1 MNFRELNRKKNLYL
15 RRLKAKAGKFL
26 FDRKNKNRFTPSQL
40 KTFKK
45 ILFLRNDN
53 KIGDM
58 IVNTLAFRELKK
70 QLPQA
75 QIYVLAGGSSAKTIE
90 NNRNLS
96 GIFICRKK
104 FWDTLKTGLKLRKE
118 HFDLYIDLDR
128 ENIFLTHLLLFL
140 LKPRFAFG
148 FNKTD
153 FKAYNIT
160 CPLDFD
166 NNHITAWHSAMF
178 KALRLQK
185 PELNYDLFVPNSL
198 KKEIQKQLSKLP
210 KAKGNIALNAFA
222 SSKHRCLTALQ
233 VREIAQS
240 MPQYNFIL
248 TGPYEQ
254 AKQLKQAAGGNN
266 LFTAP
271 QGDIF
276 TSFAVI
282 AVTDLLITPDTCF
295 THAAAALDK
304 KQICIYK
311 ASDKFNLNIWRP
323 LSEKAAILLA
333 PDEFSALPSAEI
345 IKAAQESLGK

>member
-1 MNFRELNRKKNLYL
+1 MSFRELNRKKNLYL

-26 FDRKNKNRFTPSQL
+26 FETKNKNRFTPSQL
-40 KTFKK
+40 KTFNK

-70 QLPQA
+70 QLPKA
-75 QIYVLAGGSSAKTIE
+75 KIYVLAGGTSAKVIE
-90 NNRNLS
+90 NNRNVS

-104 FWDTLKTGLKLRKE
+104 FFDTLKTGLKLRKE

-128 ENIFLTHLLLFL
+128 ENTFLTHLLLFL
-140 LKPRFAFG
+140 IKPRFAFG
-148 FNKTD
+148 FNKKD
-153 FKAYNIT
+153 FNAYNIT
-160 CPLDFD
+160 CPLNFD
-166 NNHITAWHSAMF
+166 DNHITAWHCSMF

-185 PELNYDLFVPNSL
+185 PQVNYDLFVPNSL
-198 KKEIQKQLSKLP
+198 KKEIQKQLGKLP
-210 KAKGNIALNAFA
+210 KAKGFIAVNAFA
-222 SSKHRCLTALQ
+222 SSKHRCLSALQ
-233 VREIAQS
+233 IRELAENFT
-240 MPQYNFIL
+240 QYNFIL
-248 TGPYEQ
+248 IGPHDKAE
-254 AKQLKQAAGGNN
+254 QLKQAAGGKN

-295 THAAAALDK
+295 AHAATALDK

-311 ASDKFNLNIWRP
+311 QSDKANITIWQPLNN
-323 LSEKAAILLA
+323 KAVILQA
-333 PDEFSALPSAEI
+333 PDEFSALPAKEI
-345 IKAAQESLGK
+345 IQAAQSSL